1 MDEVEN
7 LAKQSKRG
15 GLRRNAWRGEES
27 REEKVWDEREKFG
40 RSRLEVV
47 VESVRIVEIDLRD
60 VP

>member
-1 MDEVEN
+1 ME
-7 LAKQSKRG
+7 
-15 GLRRNAWRGEES
+15 GLKRNAWRGEAS
-27 REEKVWDEREKFG
+27 REEKMWDKREEFG